1 MHTPGTLQVLMST
14 YNGAKYIS
22 AQLDSIFSQPY
33 KPIHILIRD
42 DGSSDET
49 ISIIEKYQ
57 THYPNRI
64 KLLKGANIGVIPSFW
79 SLLQHADRQAAYYS
93 FCDQDDVW
101 MTHKVETS
109 VRLLQS
115 LETDKQQPTHATS
128 FDEDNNDGFRQKFIP
143 TLVCT
148 DTQLTDGDL
157 NPTVIWP
164 GMPHL
169 KPSFYNALIQNIAV
183 GATVS
188 FNAEALALLMDTK
201 QKVNISAI
209 QMHDWWA
216 YLVIS
221 CFGKVHFE
229 HQPTIYYRQ
238 HGGNAVGGE
247 ANAYQKIKK
256 KWNSFLKHRGDK
268 KLLVQQAKE
277 FYRIYGSQ
285 MTDAQMI
292 DQLEKFI
299 APRTNLRARF
309 RYLRTCKLFRQSLTE
324 QLLFRVL
331 ILVGYI

>member
-1 MHTPGTLQVLMST
+1 MHIPGTLQVLMST

-22 AQLDSIFSQPY
+22 AQLDSILSQPY
-33 KPIHILIRD
+33 ESIHILIRD

-49 ISIIEKYQ
+49 ISIIESYQ
-57 THYPNRI
+57 ADYPNRI
-64 KLLKGANIGVIPSFW
+64 QLLKGDNIGVIPSFW
-79 SLLQHADRQAAYYS
+79 SLLQHADRRAAYFS

-101 MTHKVETS
+101 MSHKADTS

-115 LETDKQQPTHATS
+115 LEIEKQESQQAVS
-128 FDEDNNDGFRQKFIP
+128 FNENKNGFSNHTVP
-143 TLVCT
+143 AMVCT
-148 DTQLTDGDL
+148 DTQLTDGQL
-157 NPTVIWP
+157 NPTVVWP

-188 FNAEALALLMDTK
+188 FNHAALSLLVDTK
-201 QKVNISAI
+201 QTVNISSI

-221 CFGKVHFE
+221 CFGKIHFE

-277 FYRIYGSQ
+277 FHRVYGSQ
-285 MTDAQMI
+285 MTDVQMR
-292 DQLEKFI
+292 DQLERFI
-299 APRTNLRARF
+299 APRATLSARV
-309 RYLRTCKLFRQSLTE
+309 RYLSSCKLFRQSLTE
-324 QLLFRVL
+324 QLLFRIL

>member
-1 MHTPGTLQVLMST
+1 MHTSDTLQVLMST

-22 AQLDSIFSQPY
+22 AQLDSILSQPY
-33 KPIHILIRD
+33 EPIHILIRD

-57 THYPNRI
+57 TQYPHRI
-64 KLLKGANIGVIPSFW
+64 ELIKGDNIGVIPSFW
-79 SLLQHADRQAAYYS
+79 SLLQHADRRATYFS

-101 MTHKVETS
+101 MTHKAATS
-109 VRLLQS
+109 VRLLQN
-115 LETDKQQPTHATS
+115 LEKEKLESKQVLA
-128 FDEDNNDGFRQKFIP
+128 FEENNNRFLPSFIP
-143 TLVCT
+143 AMICT
-148 DTQLTDGDL
+148 DTQLTDGEL
-157 NPTVIWP
+157 NPTVVWP

-188 FNAEALALLMDTK
+188 FNAAALALLMDTK

-209 QMHDWWA
+209 QMHDWWV

-221 CFGKVHFE
+221 CFGNIHFE
-229 HQPTIYYRQ
+229 HHPTIYYRQ

-247 ANAYQKIKK
+247 ANVYQKIKK

-277 FYRIYGSQ
+277 FYRVYGSKITDVQ
-285 MTDAQMI
+285 MK
-292 DQLEKFI
+292 DQLERFI
-299 APRTNLRARF
+299 TPRTTFVARI
-309 RYLRTCKLFRQSLTE
+309 RYLRTCKLFRQSITE
-324 QLLFRVL
+324 QLLFRIL